1 MPRPAGHQKRIEH
14 QRQRKGHE
22 AGAEVFLAEG
32 GEELGTLHHGG
43 IGISS
48 NKVDIKNV
56 EHIQHRDQRGG
67 NARAER
73 KAVEQFLRGKGPHGQ
88 VTHGGEQHHHAA
100 AVVAAQPP
108 QGHGGRQRGNGRD
121 HARGHHSPQ
130 RPKAMVGAP
139 GQATRT
145 GARPDGSQ
153 RPQPQAER
161 PGQSGYAGEFDNAE
175 VGKFIDI
182 KRIYAKHRQQ
192 KGDSGPFR
200 HPPQLLGLH
209 GLLHEGFL
217 LLCGGM
223 LRGPLC
229 EGDSPQRG
237 EMSRSDRGV
246 RPRKRSRRAGGGRV

>member
-1 MPRPAGHQKRIEH
+1 
-14 QRQRKGHE
+14 
-22 AGAEVFLAEG
+22 
-32 GEELGTLHHGG
+32 
-43 IGISS
+43 
-48 NKVDIKNV
+48 
-56 EHIQHRDQRGG
+56 
-67 NARAER
+67 
-73 KAVEQFLRGKGPHGQ
+73 
-88 VTHGGEQHHHAA
+88 
-100 AVVAAQPP
+100 
-108 QGHGGRQRGNGRD
+108 
-121 HARGHHSPQ
+121 
-130 RPKAMVGAP
+130 MVGAP

-145 GARPDGSQ
+145 GARPDGGQ

-223 LRGPLC
+223 LRDPLC
-229 EGDSPQRG
+229 EGDFPQRG

-246 RPRKRSRRAGGGRV
+246 RPRKRSRRAGGEREHRLYPKLRTRQGSLPPSASLTALPLQHFVPPPPYRGSLSHRGSLLTSFFLFLASLYCTLCGAKFQLIWQGFTSLTQTSPATAHAPASQCRAASGSAWLPI

>member
-1 MPRPAGHQKRIEH
+1 
-14 QRQRKGHE
+14 
-22 AGAEVFLAEG
+22 
-32 GEELGTLHHGG
+32 
-43 IGISS
+43 
-48 NKVDIKNV
+48 
-56 EHIQHRDQRGG
+56 
-67 NARAER
+67 
-73 KAVEQFLRGKGPHGQ
+73 
-88 VTHGGEQHHHAA
+88 
-100 AVVAAQPP
+100 
-108 QGHGGRQRGNGRD
+108 
-121 HARGHHSPQ
+121 
-130 RPKAMVGAP
+130 MVGAP

-145 GARPDGSQ
+145 GARPDGGQ

-246 RPRKRSRRAGGGRV
+246 RPRKRSRRAGGERV